1 MRPRI
6 GPPPVLDL
14 WAAQPHGR
22 RKGWVKRMGRGQ
34 GKWLGKRKQGGAAV
48 GQGKRERLGATGEGA
63 ETGEEADEIMT
74 PIEES
79 NVIDLDSETQGQE
92 ELNIGEDDLLP
103 NTTNRQRKRVQASTS
118 SLVAHAKK
126 RMMSKDVLADSVAK
140 MASSFQEFIRTS
152 TQKLDVREVYD
163 EITAIPDLSEDEELK
178 ACAWFIENEKQFQML
193 KKVPATRKKSMVL
206 MFISQGA

>member
-1 MRPRI
+1 MS
-6 GPPPVLDL
+6 
-14 WAAQPHGR
+14 
-22 RKGWVKRMGRGQ
+22 
-34 GKWLGKRKQGGAAV
+34 GKDR
-48 GQGKRERLGATGEGA
+48 ATGEGA

-79 NVIDLDSETQGQE
+79 NVIDLDNSTPGQE
-92 ELNIGEDDLLP
+92 ELNIGEDDLSP

-118 SLVAHAKK
+118 SLVSHAKK
-126 RMMSKDVLADSVAK
+126 RMVSKDVLADSVAK

-152 TQKLDVREVYD
+152 TQKLDAGEVYD

-193 KKVPATRKKSMVL
+193 KKVPAARKKSMVL
-206 MFISQGA
+206 MIISEGA

>member
-1 MRPRI
+1 
-6 GPPPVLDL
+6 
-14 WAAQPHGR
+14 
-22 RKGWVKRMGRGQ
+22 
-34 GKWLGKRKQGGAAV
+34 
-48 GQGKRERLGATGEGA
+48 
-63 ETGEEADEIMT
+63 MT

-92 ELNIGEDDLLP
+92 ELNIGEDDLSP
-103 NTTNRQRKRVQASTS
+103 NTTNRQRKRIQASTS

-126 RMMSKDVLADSVAK
+126 RMVSKDVLADSVAK

-152 TQKLDVREVYD
+152 TQKLDAGEVYD
-163 EITAIPDLSEDEELK
+163 EIIAILDLSEDEELK

-193 KKVPATRKKSMVL
+193 KKVPAARKKSMVL